1 MRPISAGCL
10 LLLACFCST
19 ILFVLIN
26 DMSAANSRPP
36 AEVDDEES
44 DITPS
49 DTDTALSDIEDL
61 DFFRFLRSSKQEIQN
76 PYMYVD
82 ANGTSLF
89 KFDSVIM

>member
-10 LLLACFCST
+10 LLLACLSST
-19 ILFVLIN
+19 VLFVLIN

-44 DITPS
+44 DIIPS

-82 ANGTSLF
+82 ANGTNLF
-89 KFDSVIM
+89 KFDAVIM

>member
-1 MRPISAGCL
+1 
-10 LLLACFCST
+10 
-19 ILFVLIN
+19 
-26 DMSAANSRPP
+26 MSAANSRPP

-49 DTDTALSDIEDL
+49 DTDKALSDIEDL

-82 ANGTSLF
+82 ANGTKLF